1 MKIYKCYSRK
11 LKEFLEDNGED
22 VIVKA
27 LDIDNSKTM
36 WVFQKNISLSKLL
49 SKWTNEKS

>member
-11 LKEFLEDNGED
+11 LKEFLEDNGAD

-27 LDIDNSKTM
+27 SDIDNGKTM
-36 WVFQKNISLSKLL
+36 WVFQQNVDLSRLL
-49 SKWTNEKS
+49 NKWSKKEN